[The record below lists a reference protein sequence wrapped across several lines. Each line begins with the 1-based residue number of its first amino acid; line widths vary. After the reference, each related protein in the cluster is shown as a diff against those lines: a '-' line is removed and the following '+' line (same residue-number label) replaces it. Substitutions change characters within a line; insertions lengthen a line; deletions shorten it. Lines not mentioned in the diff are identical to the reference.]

1 MKDYGEEMRKDNERG
16 WTEFQR
22 KEKRRA
28 RLLNV
33 LRLMLRFVVYAIGVA
48 FMALLGAIVWICAL
62 FPDYECERIFKAIG
76 LLWTR

>member
-1 MKDYGEEMRKDNERG
+1 MKDYGEEMREDFERR
-16 WTEFQR
+16 WVEFQR

-33 LRLMLRFVVYAIGVA
+33 LRPMLRFAGYAIGVA
-48 FMALLGAIVWICAL
+48 FMVILGALFWVCAI